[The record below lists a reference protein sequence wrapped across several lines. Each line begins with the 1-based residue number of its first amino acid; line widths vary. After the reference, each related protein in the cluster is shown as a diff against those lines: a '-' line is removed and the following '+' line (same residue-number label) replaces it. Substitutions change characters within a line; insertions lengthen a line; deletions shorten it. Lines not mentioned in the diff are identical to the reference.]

1 MKDKKKTE
9 EFWFYLC
16 WKLKSFELF
25 KGFAFKTRY
34 LLFHTAFC
42 WELPHGCLIKEND
55 KLSLGGNASWICV
68 LVIFTRTRAGTHSG
82 EQQESC
88 RRVGD
93 WNCLHWRERMLWNC
107 SLHICVYLQL
117 SREQRISQ
125 KVFRE
130 NGVWD
135 FVACVIATGHITANQ
150 EFLPLDQK
158 WKKTPKHCRLSYFK
172 QSLKV

>member
-1 MKDKKKTE
+1 MHLGFVFLWFLQGQGLEPTLENSKSPAGEWVTEIVCTE
-9 EFWFYLC
+9 E
-16 WKLKSFELF
+16 
-25 KGFAFKTRY
+25 R
-34 LLFHTAFC
+34 
-42 WELPHGCLIKEND
+42 GCCGI
-55 KLSLGGNASWICV
+55 APCTFVCIY
-68 LVIFTRTRAGTHSG
+68 
-82 EQQESC
+82 
-88 RRVGD
+88 
-93 WNCLHWRERMLWNC
+93 NC
-107 SLHICVYLQL
+107 Q
-117 SREQRISQ
+117 EQRISQ